1 MRVQKFYSDG
11 CKKTHF
17 FSNLKFNRKHS
28 LFFNISVRVRF
39 SFILRY
45 KINVYYYNNLKFNKY
60 TMYITQ
66 ILFLIVILG
75 FILARKHIISH
86 TIKFLILVSY
96 KSVDLIG
103 PTFKLISEGLFIL
116 TVSLSLSR
124 FIVSNFFGRETRV
137 SGAQFI
143 TCFSVIVNTI
153 LAVIAFSGVVFN
165 NISVLIELLICIAN
179 KRFNTIY
186 AFEFNNF
193 GTNKNVN
200 YILNNKAYFST
211 SSLNLRDSKNL
222 KPSVVYQNA
231 DLSKNEIIQENKN
244 K

>member
-1 MRVQKFYSDG
+1 
-11 CKKTHF
+11 
-17 FSNLKFNRKHS
+17 
-28 LFFNISVRVRF
+28 
-39 SFILRY
+39 
-45 KINVYYYNNLKFNKY
+45 
-60 TMYITQ
+60 MYITQ

-75 FILARKHIISH
+75 FILARKNIISH

-143 TCFSVIVNTI
+143 TCFSVIVTTI
-153 LAVIAFSGVVFN
+153 LAVIAFCGVVFN

-231 DLSKNEIIQENKN
+231 DISKNEIIQENKN
-244 K
+244 KSGVYI